1 MTRREARNFIVE
13 LAEQLDRREEHDKAT
28 DLMDA
33 MEALSCSQQ
42 LPTTA
47 NYYQQTAGGEIY
59 ESLEEGKSY
68 VITKRKGQLV
78 LEAGSIQTRLKPT
91 PDPETGLVPCGCGGE
106 LELRKRPAMLQETKM
121 QYWVVC
127 RKCHWSTMDYLS
139 KELAVQH
146 ANRAMDVIGGS
157 K

>member
-91 PDPETGLVPCGCGGE
+91 PDPETGLLPCGCREKPELIMLTSIPHWYIVRCCCGMNTGSYKTADQAKNIWNCAMGKGE
-106 LELRKRPAMLQETKM
+106 
-121 QYWVVC
+121 
-127 RKCHWSTMDYLS
+127 
-139 KELAVQH
+139 
-146 ANRAMDVIGGS
+146 
-157 K
+157 